1 MSVNLQ
7 KGQRVSLSKDREGLS
22 KIMVGLGWDAAEVK
36 KHGLFGFGGGSTH
49 NIDCEERTPGIQQG
63 CCIFWKSE
71 ACIRRGQT
79 HGR

>member
-36 KHGLFGFGGGSTH
+36 KHGLFGFGGGST
-49 NIDCEERTPGIQQG
+49 P
-63 CCIFWKSE
+63 
-71 ACIRRGQT
+71 
-79 HGR
+79 